1 MCVEETKM
9 GRVADKIVKNEVAAL
24 FSAGPEYLEIT
35 SYANEKG
42 IVTIE
47 GAPFGVIG
55 AIAPMTNPV
64 PTIINNTISM
74 ISAGNA
80 VVYMPHP
87 AAHNVT
93 LEIFKIVHNAIVSA
107 GGPANLITAATQS
120 KMENAAAVFK
130 SPDIDLICVTG
141 GPGSCKA
148 CNEER
153 QKGDGRRPGQP
164 SRNSR

>member
-1 MCVEETKM
+1 MHRNKYVDLGRDIRFKIVEAIRKAALADKERLAKMCVEETKM

-80 VVYMPHP
+80 VVYY
-87 AAHNVT
+87 A
-93 LEIFKIVHNAIVSA
+93 S
-107 GGPANLITAATQS
+107 S
-120 KMENAAAVFK
+120 
-130 SPDIDLICVTG
+130 
-141 GPGSCKA
+141 
-148 CNEER
+148 
-153 QKGDGRRPGQP
+153 GR
-164 SRNSR
+164 S